1 VARAGGAAA
10 LNAILDASRPIVDL
24 LWTRETDGA
33 VLDSPERRAAL
44 DARLRAHLAKIVDP
58 TLRAHW
64 EAEIRARRAALFAP
78 PPRSRPERPAP
89 RPRAGA
95 PRQAAGIQGQG
106 AARPSQLARSAGDP
120 RVEARLREGAILA
133 ACLHHPAIAL
143 EFEARLEDLAPTSPR
158 TGEILRALLTAL
170 ARSPDEPHA
179 ATARVA
185 AALGRDPFADLS
197 PEILRA
203 YRHLG
208 PSGTPDMVRR
218 ALEEELTR
226 HAALTARA
234 AEIREASAEI
244 GRNPDDALA
253 IRVRAAAEA
262 EHAANTRP
270 LEDDQSADESEQ
282 SEFAHVIGAA
292 EASRSR
298 RRRKR

>member
-1 VARAGGAAA
+1 V
-10 LNAILDASRPIVDL
+10 IDL
-24 LWTRETDGA
+24 LWTRVTDGA

-44 DARLRAHLAKIVDP
+44 DARLRAHLAKIADP

-78 PPRSRPERPAP
+78 PPRPRPDRPDP
-89 RPRAGA
+89 RPRRGA
-95 PRQAAGIQGQG
+95 PKPAPGIQGQG
-106 AARPSQLARSAGDP
+106 AARPSPLARAADDP
-120 RVEARLREGAILA
+120 KVEARRREGAILS
-133 ACLHHPAIAL
+133 ACLHHPEIAL

-158 TGEILRALLTAL
+158 LGDILRALLTTL
-170 ARSPDEPHA
+170 ARAPDEPHA
-179 ATARVA
+179 VAARVA
-185 AALGRDPFADLS
+185 TELGRDPFLDLS

-234 AEIREASAEI
+234 AEIREAAVEI
-244 GRNPDDALA
+244 GENPDDALA
-253 IRVRAAAEA
+253 IRVRAAADA

-270 LEDDQSADESEQ
+270 LEEDQSADRSEQ
-282 SEFAHVIGAA
+282 TEFAHVIGAA

-298 RRRKR
+298 RSRKR